1 MPSRKPSPKPK
12 AAAPSPTKRPA
23 NRPPHEPTKVD
34 RDTVSVMV
42 AGGIAQVDIALARGI
57 NVTTLRKYYKKE
69 LATGA
74 TELSTI
80 AIVAHIKLIKA
91 GDFHAIKW
99 WQQARMG
106 WTERIVVDDGKP
118 ADTPMRVIVEL
129 VGEAAPSR
137 VEPSAP
143 RTGSHLSDTTA
154 RVVQLVG

>member
-1 MPSRKPSPKPK
+1 MPTRKPSPKPK
-12 AAAPSPTKRPA
+12 AAAPAPTKRA
-23 NRPPHEPTKVD
+23 AHRPPHDPTKMD

-42 AGGIAQVDIALARGI
+42 AGGIGQKDIARARGI
-57 NVTTLRKYYKKE
+57 SEPTLRKYYKLE
-69 LATGA
+69 LANGA
-74 TELSTI
+74 TELNTLAII
-80 AIVAHIKLIKA
+80 AHVKLIRA

-99 WQQARMG
+99 WEQSRMG
-106 WTERIVVDDGKP
+106 WSERIVVDDGKP

-143 RTGSHLSDTTA
+143 RSGPRLSDTDA

>member
-1 MPSRKPSPKPK
+1 MPTRKPSPKPK
-12 AAAPSPTKRPA
+12 AAAPAPAKRPA
-23 NRPPHEPTKVD
+23 NRPSHEPTKVD

-69 LATGA
+69 IAAGV
-74 TELSTI
+74 TELNTMAII
-80 AIVAHIKLIKA
+80 AHVKLIRA

-106 WTERIVVDDGKP
+106 WSGRIVVDDGKP

-129 VGEAAPSR
+129 VGDAAAPR
-137 VEPSAP
+137 VEQSAP
-143 RTGSHLSDTTA
+143 RTGSRLSDTA
-154 RVVQLVG
+154 RVQLVG